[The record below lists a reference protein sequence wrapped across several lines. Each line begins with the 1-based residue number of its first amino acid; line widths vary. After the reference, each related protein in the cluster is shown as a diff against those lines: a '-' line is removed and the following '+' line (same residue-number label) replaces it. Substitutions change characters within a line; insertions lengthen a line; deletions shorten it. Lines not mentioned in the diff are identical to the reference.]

1 MHSSLI
7 HVIARAV
14 VIIDDLVLLAHCKG
28 ASNTF
33 LPGGHIEYGETAIA
47 AVKREVIEEFKLQL
61 EIIRYLGTIEHAY
74 YNNEM
79 LEHEVNLCFLGSL
92 PNLKTA
98 DTIESKEDHL
108 EFCWVSVNELAKHN
122 LMPFPLQRLIPELVK
137 NNDHQIWF
145 ESTIKD

>member
-47 AVKREVIEEFKLQL
+47 AVKREVIEEFKLRL
-61 EIIRYLGTIEHAY
+61 
-74 YNNEM
+74 
-79 LEHEVNLCFLGSL
+79 V
-92 PNLKTA
+92 P
-98 DTIESKEDHL
+98 
-108 EFCWVSVNELAKHN
+108 HN
-122 LMPFPLQRLIPELVK
+122 I
-137 NNDHQIWF
+137 
-145 ESTIKD
+145 